1 MEKIGRVAVSYRL
14 LPENYRWL
22 KLAAAQQDRSVNW
35 LVDRLVSQ
43 AREADQAKENAPE
56 VAAPDA
62 LVQ

>member
-1 MEKIGRVAVSYRL
+1 MEKVSRVAVSYRL

-22 KLAAAQQDRSVNW
+22 KSAAAQQDRSANW

-56 VAAPDA
+56 AATSDA
-62 LVQ
+62 LEQ